1 MGKLA
6 ENYEIGNANDM
17 QPEEMLRRIQ
27 EMYTQ
32 LARAINQKPDL
43 VFITSDSTTPSDGIG
58 TETFLSNGTIN
69 INTTTDKVEM
79 ITNHPTAS
87 TVTWTLLG

>member
-1 MGKLA
+1 MGRLA
-6 ENYEIGNANDM
+6 ENYELGNEKDM

-32 LARAINQKPDL
+32 LARAINLKPDL
-43 VFITSDSTTPSDGIG
+43 VFTTSDSTTPADGS
-58 TETFLSNGTIN
+58 TSATFLSNGTIN

-87 TVTWTLLG
+87 TVTWVTLS

>member
-1 MGKLA
+1 MAKLS
-6 ENYEIGNANDM
+6 ENYEMGNLQDLSP
-17 QPEEMLRRIQ
+17 PELARRIQ

-43 VFITSDSTTPSDGIG
+43 VFIKDGDGNPVDGSG

-69 INTTTDKVEM
+69 VNTSTLKVEM
-79 ITNHPTAS
+79 LTDHPTTS
-87 TVTWTLLG
+87 TVTWTTLS